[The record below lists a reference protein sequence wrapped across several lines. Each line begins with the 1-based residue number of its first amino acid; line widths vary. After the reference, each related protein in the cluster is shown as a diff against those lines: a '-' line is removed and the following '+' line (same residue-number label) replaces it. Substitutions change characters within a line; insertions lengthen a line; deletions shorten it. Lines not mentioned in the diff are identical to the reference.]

1 MKINLKR
8 LSLFIVTLFLFAF
21 SFQYNCFASEALLAN
36 TYTNTVRS
44 TNYPYVIDAY
54 DIDMRVN
61 ENNTFDITERISVYF
76 NLPRHGIKREI
87 PLINKITRTDGTK
100 SANRARIS
108 NIEVNEPYKITNGNG
123 VKTLTIGDAD
133 ITNTGIKE
141 YIIKYTYNIG
151 KDPLK
156 DKDELYFNLIGTSW
170 DTVINN
176 ISFSITMPKA
186 FDKSKLGFSTGNV
199 GSTNSNAVNYN
210 VIGNKIVGNLNS
222 TLYPKQSLTIRC
234 ELDEDY
240 FVGEYLRTEP
250 IKYLVIILPILLA
263 SISFIFWYRH
273 GRDDDVIDT
282 VEFYPPNGLN
292 SLEIGYLYKGK
303 AENYDV
309 TSLLIYLANKGYIK
323 IAEIK
328 EKKTIPSILNNS
340 TIKVDGVKLDELPN
354 TYSTFK
360 LIKLKEYDG
369 VNKYEREFFNGLF
382 SNSKTEVIYE
392 DLYNKFYKTTNS
404 IIKEVDKENR
414 KNIFE
419 KSSLNRIWIIKVF
432 KIITLLLITIPPILE
447 YGSAGYLIFAILF
460 PYILF
465 AAVFD
470 MIFNLIT
477 KKEESRSSI
486 IGFIVITI
494 ILIICLY
501 GPLNIFVIPYITSE
515 KIYLI
520 SYILGYLLMAV
531 MNIIIIYMPKRSKYG
546 IEMLGRIRGFKNFL
560 ETAEKDRLEF
570 LVNENPTYF
579 YDILPYTYV
588 LNVSDKWIERFEAIN
603 LTQPDWYDSPNSF
616 SITSFDTFMSSTMS
630 SADSAMSS
638 SPSSDSGSSSGG
650 GSSGG
655 GSGGGGGSSW

>member
-21 SFQYNCFASEALLAN
+21 CLSSNCFADN
-36 TYTNTVRS
+36 KY
-44 TNYPYVIDAY
+44 YPYVIEAY
-54 DIDMRVN
+54 DIDMKVN
-61 ENNTFDITERISVYF
+61 ENNTFDIIESIRVNFIS
-76 NLPRHGIKREI
+76 PRHGIKREI
-87 PLINKITRTDGTK
+87 PLKNKVARLDGST
-100 SANRARIS
+100 SSNRAQIS
-108 NIEVNEPYKITNGNG
+108 NIEVNEPYKITKSNGF
-123 VKTLTIGDAD
+123 VTIQIGDKG
-133 ITNTGIKE
+133 IENTGTKE
-141 YIIKYTYNIG
+141 YVIKYTYNIG

-176 ISFSITMPKA
+176 VTFSITMPKN

-199 GSTNSNAVNYN
+199 GSTNSVQVNYN
-210 VIGNKIVGNLNS
+210 VIGNRIVGNLSN

-234 ELDEDY
+234 EFDEDY
-240 FVGEYLRTEP
+240 FVGEHLNAEP
-250 IKYLVIILPILLA
+250 IKYLVIVLPILFII
-263 SISFIFWYRH
+263 ISFSFWYKY
-273 GRDDDVIDT
+273 GRDDDVIET

-309 TSLLIYLANKGYIK
+309 TSLLIYLANKGFIK
-323 IAEIK
+323 IS
-328 EKKTIPSILNNS
+328 SIESENPFSSLTNNQS
-340 TIKVDGVKLDELPN
+340 IKVDGVKISELSGK
-354 TYSTFK
+354 YSTFK

-369 VNKYEREFFNGLF
+369 VNKYEQEFFNGLF
-382 SNSKTEVIYE
+382 SNGKTEVTYE

-404 IIKEVDKENR
+404 IIKTIDKENK

-419 KSSLNRIWIIKVF
+419 KSSLNKIWIIKFF
-432 KIITLLLITIPPILE
+432 KIITLLLITIPPVYE
-447 YGSAGYLIFAILF
+447 YGSSGYLIFAILF

-465 AAVFD
+465 AAVSD
-470 MIFNLIT
+470 MIFKLIT
-477 KKEESRSSI
+477 KKEDVKSSI

-515 KIYLI
+515 TIYLI
-520 SYILGYLLMAV
+520 SYILGYVLMAL
-531 MNIIIIYMPKRSKYG
+531 MNIIIIYMPKRNNYG
-546 IEMLGRIRGFKNFL
+546 NEMLGRIRGFKNFL

-579 YDILPYTYV
+579 YDILPYTYA
-588 LNVSDKWIERFEAIN
+588 LDVSDKWIERFEAIN

-616 SITSFDTFMSSTMS
+616 SITSFDSFISSTID
-630 SADSAMSS
+630 SANSAMSS
-638 SPSSDSGSSSGG
+638 SPSSNSGSSSGG
-650 GSSGG
+650 GFSGG